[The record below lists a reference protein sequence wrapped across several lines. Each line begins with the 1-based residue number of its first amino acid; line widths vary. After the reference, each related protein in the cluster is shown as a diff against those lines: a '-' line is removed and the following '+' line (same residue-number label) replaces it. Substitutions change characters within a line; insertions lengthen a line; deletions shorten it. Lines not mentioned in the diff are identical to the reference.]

1 MERFAVEVV
10 ETARAIRRD
19 FDRRAAVLG
28 STRAQWRVLAK
39 LSRRDGQK
47 QIELAEAVDVEPI
60 TLSRMVDRLQEAGYV
75 ERRQDDA
82 DRRVWRIHL
91 TDKARPILEELE
103 ALSDIFHADMLAG
116 VAPEDRVIA
125 SRVLARVRDNLNA
138 IQTKV
143 PVS

>member
-1 MERFAVEVV
+1 MERFAIEVV
-10 ETARAIRRD
+10 ETAHALRRD

-47 QIELAEAVDVEPI
+47 QVELAEALDVEPI
-60 TLSRMVDRLQEAGYV
+60 TLSRMVDRLAEAGYV
-75 ERRQDDA
+75 ERRQDEA

-91 TDKARPILEELE
+91 TQRALPVLEELD
-103 ALSDIFHADMLAG
+103 ALSDVFHADLLAG
-116 VAPEDRVIA
+116 VSSEDRAVA

-138 IQTKV
+138 IQTR
-143 PVS
+143 VSAQ

>member
-39 LSRRDGQK
+39 LARRDGQK
-47 QIELAEAVDVEPI
+47 QIELADAVDVEPI

-116 VAPEDRVIA
+116 VAPEDRAVA

>member
-1 MERFAVEVV
+1 MERFAIEVV
-10 ETARAIRRD
+10 ETAHALRRD

-47 QIELAEAVDVEPI
+47 QVELAEALDVEPI
-60 TLSRMVDRLQEAGYV
+60 TLSRMVDRLVEAGYV

-91 TDKARPILEELE
+91 TPKALPVLEELD
-103 ALSDIFHADMLAG
+103 ALSDIFHGDLLAG
-116 VAPEDRVIA
+116 VSAEDRAVA
-125 SRVLARVRDNLNA
+125 SHVLARVRDNLNS

-143 PVS
+143 SVS

>member
-116 VAPEDRVIA
+116 VAPEDRAVA

-143 PVS
+143 SVS

>member
-1 MERFAVEVV
+1 MERFAIEVV
-10 ETARAIRRD
+10 ETAHAIRRD

-116 VAPEDRVIA
+116 VSPEDRAAA
-125 SRVLARVRDNLNA
+125 SRVLARVRENLTA

-143 PVS
+143 SVS

>member
-1 MERFAVEVV
+1 MERFAIEVV
-10 ETARAIRRD
+10 ETAHALRRD

-47 QIELAEAVDVEPI
+47 QVELAEALDVEPI
-60 TLSRMVDRLQEAGYV
+60 TLSRMVDRLAEAGYV
-75 ERRQDDA
+75 ERRQDEA

-91 TDKARPILEELE
+91 TQRALPVLEELD
-103 ALSDIFHADMLAG
+103 ALSDIFHADLLAG
-116 VAPEDRVIA
+116 VSSEDRAVA

-138 IQTKV
+138 IQTR
-143 PVS
+143 VSAQ